1 MSDDEWDEA
10 YRAAWTNYYTPEH
23 MRTIMRRAAAHP
35 LGRPGTALTTMLWF
49 KLMVLYEAVHPLEGG
64 AFRLKF
70 RRDRRHGMKLESRF
84 VFYPRYGAE
93 IVVKAWRYLRV
104 YREAMRS
111 LKQVMAAPDRLD
123 IHRPRHCTAA

>member
-93 IVVKAWRYLRV
+93 IVVKAWRYLACIPRGDAFV
-104 YREAMRS
+104 EAGDGGAGS
-111 LKQVMAAPDRLD
+111 LDL
-123 IHRPRHCTAA
+123 HRPRHCTAA